1 MNFLKSLFKSRN
13 PEPDPDEEGAIEDER
28 ELGSV
33 NKGLAR
39 QNRIINW
46 LAAFA
51 ACALAVVFL
60 YKYYAS
66 VYETHRQSRNA
77 SKDLTRTVAT
87 TTLPPLTVPDPGIDP
102 KPVAAARGDGP
113 PPPLQQH
120 PSPAPAPAA
129 AGQVPLKTVGQLA
142 RERRLK
148 REVRFSLDGN
158 LAHSTT
164 SAGGGGD
171 AGIASSD
178 ASDPEAVARPQPASI
193 TSATPAHAGS
203 DMARAYLL
211 PDPSLMMTRGKL
223 IRCTVLPAFD
233 TTLTGPVTCITG
245 EDATSTDNKV
255 SLMDRGTICFGQ
267 QGGGITHGQRRIGII
282 WQRCE
287 TPQHALVPFDSG
299 ATDPLGR
306 PGIPGTVDNHFWDRF
321 GGAIALSLITDI
333 GPYLIA
339 TRQRGS
345 NNTSVS
351 FPSMSGPKDMVTEV
365 LKSTVDIAPTVT
377 APPGA
382 EVLIYL
388 AHDIDFRDI
397 YQLERVKQP

>member
-1 MNFLKSLFKSRN
+1 MNFFKSLFRPRD
-13 PEPDPDEEGAIEDER
+13 PEPDPDEDGAIEDER
-28 ELGSV
+28 ALGSV

-46 LAAFA
+46 LAACG
-51 ACALAVVFL
+51 ACALAAVFL

-66 VYETHRQSRNA
+66 MYEDHQRAKVA

-87 TTLPPLTVPDPGIDP
+87 TTLPPLTMPDPGLEP
-102 KPVAAARGDGP
+102 AEQRLRNAP
-113 PPPLQQH
+113 PPPLQ
-120 PSPAPAPAA
+120 APGTVAA
-129 AGQVPLKTVGQLA
+129 APSAPGQPPVKSTSQLA

-148 REVRFSLDGN
+148 REVRFSLDGA
-158 LAHSTT
+158 LAGT
-164 SAGGGGD
+164 SANVGMHSHATLVEANANNKAVGNG
-171 AGIASSD
+171 AAVPASSG
-178 ASDPEAVARPQPASI
+178 AVPTTGI
-193 TSATPAHAGS
+193 

-211 PDPSLMMTRGKL
+211 PDPTLMMTRGKL
-223 IRCTVLPAFD
+223 VRCTVLPAFD

-245 EDATSTDNKV
+245 EDATGADNKV

-267 QGGGITHGQRRIGII
+267 QGGGITRGQRRVGII

-321 GGAIALSLITDI
+321 GGAIALSLITDV

-339 TRQRGS
+339 TRQRGD
-345 NNTSVS
+345 NNTTVS
-351 FPSMSGPKDMVTEV
+351 FPSMSGPKDVLSEV
-365 LKSTVDIAPTVT
+365 IKSTVDIAPTIT
-377 APPGA
+377 GPQGA
-382 EVLIYL
+382 EVFIYL

-397 YQLERVKQP
+397 YQLERVR

>member
-1 MNFLKSLFKSRN
+1 MNFFTSLFKPRT
-13 PEPDPDEEGAIEDER
+13 PEPDPDEDGFIEDER

-46 LAAFA
+46 IGACG
-51 ACALAVVFL
+51 ACALAVFFL
-60 YKYYAS
+60 YKYYAG
-66 VYETHRQSRNA
+66 VYEDRQQSREP

-87 TTLPPLTVPDPGIDP
+87 MSLPPLTMPDPGVEP
-102 KPVAAARGDGP
+102 KPAPTAQADDP
-113 PPPLQQH
+113 LPPLLASG
-120 PSPAPAPAA
+120 PSARPQSPSGQAPEKS
-129 AGQVPLKTVGQLA
+129 LSQLV

-148 REVRFSLDGN
+148 REVRFSLDGS
-158 LAHSTT
+158 LAGAAATVEMGSH
-164 SAGGGGD
+164 A
-171 AGIASSD
+171 AVASSSEAGREGHGASGPGSAAPGTVVKTGFD
-178 ASDPEAVARPQPASI
+178 A
-193 TSATPAHAGS
+193 
-203 DMARAYLL
+203 ARAYLL
-211 PDPSLMMTRGKL
+211 PDPTLMMTRGKL

-233 TTLTGPVTCITG
+233 TTLTGPVTCVTG
-245 EDATSTDNKV
+245 EDATGADNKV

-287 TPQHALVPFDSG
+287 TPQHALVPFHSG

-339 TRQRGS
+339 TRQRS
-345 NNTSVS
+345 DNNTTVA
-351 FPSMSGPKDMVTEV
+351 FPSMGGPKDVLSEV
-365 LKSTVDIAPTVT
+365 IKSTVDIAPTIT
-377 APPGA
+377 GPQGA
-382 EVLIYL
+382 EVYIYL

-397 YQLERVKQP
+397 YQLERVR

>member
-1 MNFLKSLFKSRN
+1 MNIFKSLFKPRN
-13 PEPDPDEEGAIEDER
+13 LEPDPDEEAAIENER

-46 LAAFA
+46 LGAIG
-51 ACALAVVFL
+51 ACALAAFFL
-60 YKYYAS
+60 YKYYAG
-66 VYETHRQSRNA
+66 VYEGRQQSKMA

-87 TTLPPLTVPDPGIDP
+87 TSLPPLTMPDPGVEQAP
-102 KPVAAARGDGP
+102 AATGADVP
-113 PPPLQQH
+113 PPPMQAPGPPTGDPPVSGQ
-120 PSPAPAPAA
+120 PPAKS
-129 AGQVPLKTVGQLA
+129 LSQLV

-148 REVRFSLDGN
+148 REVRFSLDGS
-158 LAHSTT
+158 L
-164 SAGGGGD
+164 
-171 AGIASSD
+171 
-178 ASDPEAVARPQPASI
+178 
-193 TSATPAHAGS
+193 AGS
-203 DMARAYLL
+203 AATVEMGSHAAIVNSSETAGERHGSAAPGTAVQGTMSKAGMEMARAYLL
-211 PDPSLMMTRGKL
+211 PDPTLMMTRGKL

-233 TTLTGPVTCITG
+233 TTLTGPVTCVTG
-245 EDATSTDNKV
+245 EDATGADNKV

-287 TPQHALVPFDSG
+287 TPQHALVPFNSG

-321 GGAIALSLITDI
+321 GGAIALSLITDV

-339 TRQRGS
+339 TRQRGD
-345 NNTSVS
+345 NNTTVS
-351 FPSMSGPKDMVTEV
+351 FPSMSGPKDVLSEV
-365 LKSTVDIAPTVT
+365 VKSTVDIAPTIT
-377 APPGA
+377 GPQGA
-382 EVLIYL
+382 EVFIYL

-397 YQLERVKQP
+397 YQLERVR

>member
-1 MNFLKSLFKSRN
+1 MNIFKSFFKPRN
-13 PEPDPDEEGAIEDER
+13 LEPDPDEEDAIENER

-46 LAAFA
+46 LGAIG
-51 ACALAVVFL
+51 ACALAAFFL
-60 YKYYAS
+60 YKYYAG
-66 VYETHRQSRNA
+66 VYEDRQQSKVA

-87 TTLPPLTVPDPGIDP
+87 TSLPPLTMPDPGVEQAP
-102 KPVAAARGDGP
+102 AATGAADVP
-113 PPPLQQH
+113 PPPMQA
-120 PSPAPAPAA
+120 PGSPAGAPPASGQPPAKS
-129 AGQVPLKTVGQLA
+129 LSQLA

-158 LAHSTT
+158 LAG
-164 SAGGGGD
+164 SAATVEMGSH
-171 AGIASSD
+171 AAIASSSEI
-178 ASDPEAVARPQPASI
+178 AGERRGSPAS
-193 TSATPAHAGS
+193 ATAVQGTMSKAGME
-203 DMARAYLL
+203 MARAYLL
-211 PDPSLMMTRGKL
+211 PDPTLMMTRGKL

-233 TTLTGPVTCITG
+233 TTLTGPVTCVTG
-245 EDATSTDNKV
+245 EDATGADNKV

-287 TPQHALVPFDSG
+287 TPQHALVPFNSG

-321 GGAIALSLITDI
+321 GGAIALSLITDV

-339 TRQRGS
+339 TRQRGD
-345 NNTSVS
+345 NNTTVS
-351 FPSMSGPKDMVTEV
+351 FPSMSGPKDVLSEV
-365 LKSTVDIAPTVT
+365 VKSTVDIAPTIT
-377 APPGA
+377 GPQGA
-382 EVLIYL
+382 EVFIYL

-397 YQLERVKQP
+397 YQLERVR